1 MQDSINTII
10 SNALLVNKDTLNK
23 NIKLLVAQIK
33 KAILSNKKAII
44 KANKIDEKNNNGFIL
59 DFNIINN
66 IFSNLEKENLLYGD
80 VTLSQKD
87 SDKKI
92 IYGTQIMDFG
102 NVVVV
107 TDGNPYITIEMVI
120 RNIMAGNTTILSNS
134 GFMFG
139 TNQLLIEIIQSV
151 LEQFNISK
159 YLVQIYVSENF
170 DEVLSNYANIDLV
183 VCIGNHSLQNMI
195 LKKSKNKIIISGY
208 ENFDL
213 YIEDTSNIDFINKII
228 DTGLNIQLYINSDI
242 KLDYSNAIIVSD
254 LDEAIAQI
262 NYNGSKYSSAIFTTS
277 AENASKF
284 VKEVKS
290 KIITINTSPTI
301 ERIIDIKQSDLI
313 NEKTI
318 IYPFS
323 FNLDGNSE
331 RINGNDDL
339 KGSLLNSVDGQ

>member
-10 SNALLVNKDTLNK
+10 SNALIVNKDILSK
-23 NIKLLVAQIK
+23 NIKPIINQIK
-33 KAILSNKKAII
+33 IALESNKEAIVQ
-44 KANKIDEKNNNGFIL
+44 ANSIDKKNNNGFII

-66 IFSNLEKENLLYGD
+66 IFSNLEEENVFYGD

-87 SDKKI
+87 EEKKI
-92 IYGTQIMDFG
+92 VYGTQIMDYG
-102 NVVVV
+102 NVVVI
-107 TDGNPYITIEMVI
+107 TDGNPYTIIEMVI
-120 RNIMAGNTTILSNS
+120 RNIMAGNTTIFSNN

-139 TNQLLIEIIQSV
+139 TNQLLIQIIQSV

-170 DEVLSNYANIDLV
+170 DEVLSNFANIDLV

-195 LKKSKNKIIISGY
+195 LSKSKNRTIVSGY

-213 YIEDTSNIDFINKII
+213 YIEDTSHIGFLNKII
-228 DTGLNIQLYINSDI
+228 NTGLNIQLYINSDT
-242 KLDYSNAIIVSD
+242 KLDHSSAIIVND
-254 LDEAIAQI
+254 VDEAIAQI

-277 AENASKF
+277 TENASKF

-290 KIITINTSPTI
+290 KIVTINTSPTI
-301 ERIIDIKQSDLI
+301 ERIIDIKQTDLI

-318 IYPFS
+318 IYPFN
-323 FNLDGNSE
+323 FKLDGNRNNIE
-331 RINGNDDL
+331 L
-339 KGSLLNSVDGQ
+339 

>member
-10 SNALLVNKDTLNK
+10 SNALIVNKDILSK
-23 NIKLLVAQIK
+23 NIKPIINQIK
-33 KAILSNKKAII
+33 IALESNKEAILQ
-44 KANKIDEKNNNGFIL
+44 ANKIDQKNNNGFII

-66 IFSNLEKENLLYGD
+66 ILSNLENETILYGD

-87 SDKKI
+87 EEKKI
-92 IYGTQIMDFG
+92 VYGTQIMDYG
-102 NVVVV
+102 NVVVI
-107 TDGNPYITIEMVI
+107 TDGNPYTIIEMVI
-120 RNIMAGNTTILSNS
+120 RNIMAGNTTIFSNN

-139 TNQLLIEIIQSV
+139 TNQLLIQIIQSV

-170 DEVLSNYANIDLV
+170 DEVLSNFANIDLV

-195 LKKSKNKIIISGY
+195 LNKSKNRTIVSGY

-213 YIEDTSNIDFINKII
+213 YIEDTSHIDFLNKIVN
-228 DTGLNIQLYINSDI
+228 TELNIQLYINSDT
-242 KLDYSNAIIVSD
+242 KLDHSSAIIVND
-254 LDEAIAQI
+254 VDEAIAQI

-277 AENASKF
+277 TENASKF

-290 KIITINTSPTI
+290 KIVTINTSPTI
-301 ERIIDIKQSDLI
+301 ERIIDIKQTDLI

-318 IYPFS
+318 IYPFN
-323 FNLDGNSE
+323 FKLDGNRNNIE
-331 RINGNDDL
+331 L
-339 KGSLLNSVDGQ
+339 